1 MVWPSSRFSA
11 TRDLNILDSPPFP
24 TPGTHAGALNVERAE
39 RGDGTRLC
47 RESRLIDRAVSVVTM
62 MNNLPSLLELARRDR
77 SAVWLNL
84 LRTIGHSG
92 VAENPPP
99 GGFAPS

>member
-1 MVWPSSRFSA
+1 
-11 TRDLNILDSPPFP
+11 
-24 TPGTHAGALNVERAE
+24 
-39 RGDGTRLC
+39 
-47 RESRLIDRAVSVVTM
+47 M
-62 MNNLPSLLELARRDR
+62 MDNLPSLLELARRDR

-84 LRTIGHSG
+84 IRTIGHSG